1 MTTSPYIGAMLMGAL
16 HGVEPG
22 HGWLVAALLALN
34 RPHPIQYGFLAAT
47 IISFAHLVSS
57 FALVPVYFGIRWF
70 VDLSAPIFRYVA
82 AGALAYLAYRLYTE
96 SPHGHGHGHGKPER
110 GLWGLTLYAFALG
123 FAHEEEFAL
132 LAFLVGGA
140 NPWWLITGYALAVSV
155 SVLTL
160 TCIAIKAYTLA
171 HEWIHRYESYI
182 PKVSAAIL
190 LVFAL
195 LFALNA

>member
-1 MTTSPYIGAMLMGAL
+1 MGLL
-16 HGVEPG
+16 HGLEPG
-22 HGWLVAALLALN
+22 HGWLVAALLALKQP
-34 RPHPIQYGFLAAT
+34 RPIQYGLLAAA
-47 IISFAHLVSS
+47 IISLAHLVSS
-57 FALVPVYFGIRWF
+57 FALIPVYFGIRWF
-70 VDLSAPIFRYVA
+70 VDLSAPIFRYLA
-82 AGALAYLAYRLYTE
+82 AGTLAYLAYRLYTE
-96 SPHGHGHGHGKPER
+96 SPHGHGHGHAKPER

-160 TCIAIKAYTLA
+160 TCIAITAYTLA

-195 LFALNA
+195 LFALYG

>member
-1 MTTSPYIGAMLMGAL
+1 MGLL
-16 HGVEPG
+16 HGLEPG
-22 HGWLVAALLALN
+22 HGWLVAALLALK
-34 RPHPIQYGFLAAT
+34 RPRPIQYGFLAAA
-47 IISFAHLVSS
+47 IISLAHLVSS
-57 FALVPVYFGIRWF
+57 FAVIPLYYGIRWF

-82 AGALAYLAYRLYTE
+82 AGTLAYLAYRLYTE
-96 SPHGHGHGHGKPER
+96 SPHGHGHGHAKPER